1 MLTFVNY
8 KGQPLP
14 PPASNV
20 PRAMTRRGQFRKD
33 YSNPFAGLMA

>member
-14 PPASNV
+14 PPCKQCATDRE
-20 PRAMTRRGQFRKD
+20 PARR
-33 YSNPFAGLMA
+33 P